1 MMQRT
6 CRRLEK
12 KYKEMAVQSEN
23 ERLHADQ
30 YKEQV
35 IFMPPK
41 ELWEAYSNRTVRPSV
56 HVSVPLSCPVHISFI
71 L

>member
-35 IFMPPK
+35 
-41 ELWEAYSNRTVRPSV
+41 NCNTVK
-56 HVSVPLSCPVHISFI
+56 PV
-71 L
+71 

>member
-35 IFMPPK
+35 NCI
-41 ELWEAYSNRTVRPSV
+41 TVK
-56 HVSVPLSCPVHISFI
+56 PV
-71 L
+71 

>member
-35 IFMPPK
+35 
-41 ELWEAYSNRTVRPSV
+41 NCNTVRPPSETYKT
-56 HVSVPLSCPVHISFI
+56 CK
-71 L
+71 